1 MKLRQLDDVWNRV
14 MTNNIEIP
22 EDYQQ
27 WVDKCIESYN
37 KPDCKE
43 CWAEVEKWKQR
54 FIGAVMIHS
63 YGEDIEDIVKA
74 IEEL

>member
-1 MKLRQLDDVWNRV
+1 MKLRQLDDVWNQV
-14 MTNNIEIP
+14 MTVNTR
-22 EDYQQ
+22 
-27 WVDKCIESYN
+27 
-37 KPDCKE
+37 DCQE
-43 CWAEVEKWKQR
+43 CWSEVEKWKQR